1 MSKIRGVLPLFLATS
16 VGIVNGIWVFQPL
29 LAAKQEEKDNLA
41 KQLLDVEHQAKEGD
55 AKVIRE
61 AENAAS
67 RISATEAALKP
78 IQPSSSWWPN
88 ISLWSKSENAAIK
101 DSTDLHPRIE
111 ATKISKDSKEAN
123 T

>member
-16 VGIVNGIWVFQPL
+16 IGIVNGIWVFQPL

-41 KQLLDVEHQAKEGD
+41 KQLPDVDHQAKESD

-67 RISATEAALKP
+67 QILATEAALNP
-78 IQPSSSWWPN
+78 IQPSRSWWPN
-88 ISLWSKSENAAIK
+88 ISPRSKSENAVIK
-101 DSTDLHPRIE
+101 DSTDLRPRIE

>member
-1 MSKIRGVLPLFLATS
+1 LGLSAPPCSKTGREGQFGKVDFSFNHGRPKIDAISR
-16 VGIVNGIWVFQPL
+16 
-29 LAAKQEEKDNLA
+29 
-41 KQLLDVEHQAKEGD
+41 QLLDVEYQAKEGD

-61 AENAAS
+61 AENVAS

>member
-1 MSKIRGVLPLFLATS
+1 LGLSAPPRSKTGREGQFGKVDFS
-16 VGIVNGIWVFQPL
+16 FNHGQPKID
-29 LAAKQEEKDNLA
+29 AISRQPP
-41 KQLLDVEHQAKEGD
+41 DVDHQAKESD
-55 AKVIRE
+55 SKVIGE

-88 ISLWSKSENAAIK
+88 ISLWSKSESAVIK
-101 DSTDLHPRIE
+101 DSTDLRPRIE

>member
-1 MSKIRGVLPLFLATS
+1 LGLSAPPRSKTGREGQFGKVDFSFNSGQPKIDTISRQLP
-16 VGIVNGIWVFQPL
+16 
-29 LAAKQEEKDNLA
+29 
-41 KQLLDVEHQAKEGD
+41 DVDHQAKESD

-67 RISATEAALKP
+67 QILATEAALKP
-78 IQPSSSWWPN
+78 IQPSRSWWPN
-88 ISLWSKSENAAIK
+88 ISLRSKSENAVIK
-101 DSTDLHPRIE
+101 DSTDLRPRNE